1 MAETSAPQQHIN
13 SVCELIMI
21 SGEIEFAAPFVGV
34 STQVDAMSDML
45 DVMTGAEDLTQAPE
59 LWEAQELNA
68 ADATADMDSQLED
81 LAEGDRGLDDDTF
94 NREELSLMI
103 AQLERDAI
111 QLPSNEQSRIAPLV
125 IAGVVGVGKIL
136 LDWGPE
142 IWKGA
147 KTAYKWV
154 GKKVLR
160 GRARKAALERLRRG
174 MTSLP
179 KNFKTAEGR
188 ARMLQQASNAFDATS
203 SAAVLMSQKMG
214 DSMAQVTSM
223 LNVAMQVKDAAS
235 FLQAFAP
242 NLAALQSEHIE
253 LNDSVK
259 MAKLEALGSKVE
271 TSFPVIEKKSED
283 AQQAFTEA
291 VTKDAASRATP
302 STGET
307 DTPKPTTPS
316 TGETDTPKPTTPSEP
331 PSKKCI
337 AVPNLAQ
344 FTMNDSLRWAV
355 RALTMIEKELKVLNL
370 NLTMDKDKLPAFM
383 ADKKDVLISKD
394 IGIGEVLFKA
404 FNTVGKKVTETGVA
418 SPTEILSL
426 AEQFKQAFP
435 LVEITDRITK
445 KKSTVS
451 VFEIIMQAQNAKV
464 VELGPGFLK
473 WYTELDAI
481 QDHGLSASEVFGD

>member
-1 MAETSAPQQHIN
+1 MAETRDSTSHLN
-13 SVCELIMI
+13 SVCDLILI

-34 STQVDAMSDML
+34 STQVDVMQDFMESDMIPA
-45 DVMTGAEDLTQAPE
+45 MTGEEEITQAPE

-142 IWKGA
+142 LWKGA

-188 ARMLQQASNAFDATS
+188 ARMLQQASDAFDATS

-242 NLAALQSEHIE
+242 NLAVLQSEYIE

-302 STGET
+302 NTGET
-307 DTPKPTTPS
+307 DTPKP
-316 TGETDTPKPTTPSEP
+316 PTTAEP

-370 NLTMDKDKLPAFM
+370 NLAMDKDKVPGFL
-383 ADKKDVLISKD
+383 ADKKDTIFTQD
-394 IGIGEVLFKA
+394 IGIGETLFKA
-404 FNTVGKKVTETGVA
+404 LNTIGKKESATGVMG
-418 SPTEILSL
+418 PTEILSL

-435 LVEITDRITK
+435 VIEVIDAITK

-451 VFEIIMQAQNAKV
+451 VFELIMKAQDAKV

-473 WYTELDAI
+473 WYTELD
-481 QDHGLSASEVFGD
+481 VFQHTTGAVTETPKVGN